1 MYEKKIH
8 LVSVPGTDHFPE
20 ELEEG
25 DGIDIEADDK
35 QERICNDG
43 DDLGIAKY
51 QVFSSLLITFC
62 YVG

>member
-8 LVSVPGTDHFPE
+8 LVSVPGTDPFPE
-20 ELEEG
+20 KLEEG
-25 DGIDIEADDK
+25 DGIETEADDK

-51 QVFSSLLITFC
+51 HVFW
-62 YVG
+62 